1 MKLGNIRPD
10 AVGRCGEGALGLRV
24 FPFVFYKPKTRLNL
38 FKSKVYEPDSKP
50 KVFGFDAKVFGLK
63 PKVLGFE
70 VYKLLLQ
77 A

>member
-1 MKLGNIRPD
+1 
-10 AVGRCGEGALGLRV
+10 
-24 FPFVFYKPKTRLNL
+24 VFYKPKTRRNL
-38 FKSKVYEPDSKP
+38 FKSKVYKPDSKP

-63 PKVLGFE
+63 LKVLRLKQKVLRLKPKVLDFE